1 MLKQIAAALFAA
13 SVAVAPALAVDAG
26 SSKPATETSKPAPQ
40 ANVNSTS
47 QANVKPAKHV
57 KHRVRHHRHVAH
69 VRTKHVKHAKHLN
82 SNKGDKLST
91 TNAQKGMGQTT
102 TPPASK

>member
-40 ANVNSTS
+40 ANVK
-47 QANVKPAKHV
+47 AAKHV
-57 KHRVRHHRHVAH
+57 RHHVRHHRHIAH
-69 VRTKHVKHAKHLN
+69 VQTKHVRHAKHLN
-82 SNKGDKLST
+82 SNRGDKLST